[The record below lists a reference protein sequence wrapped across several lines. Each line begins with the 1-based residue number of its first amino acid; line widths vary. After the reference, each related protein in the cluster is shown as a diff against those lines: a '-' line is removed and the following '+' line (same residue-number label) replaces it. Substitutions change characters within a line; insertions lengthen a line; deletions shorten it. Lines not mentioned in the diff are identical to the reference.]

1 MYASQLLLQLS
12 LHRALKAAATI
23 AIQTICKNKWT
34 VEDPR
39 CCSTCCR
46 NSGKTG
52 IWAPRHVPLRS
63 DLPEADVVNVQ
74 NLWWRNALRKQPSEI
89 SYNSSDP
96 QKRVSDFAR
105 TKQFYVVCSE
115 VCGNSVTKALETI
128 RLARESERLLD
139 ARDDFEIKVILGVDK
154 LVLSG
159 DVEEIQDSD

>member
-1 MYASQLLLQLS
+1 
-12 LHRALKAAATI
+12 
-23 AIQTICKNKWT
+23 
-34 VEDPR
+34 
-39 CCSTCCR
+39 
-46 NSGKTG
+46 
-52 IWAPRHVPLRS
+52 
-63 DLPEADVVNVQ
+63 VNVQ

-89 SYNSSDP
+89 SSYDCSDP

-139 ARDDFEIKVILGVDK
+139 ARDDFEIEVILGVDK